1 MQGVLQL
8 PHFRRLFLA
17 ALVSQAGS
25 RMHRVALLAF
35 IYLLTSNTLW
45 VSLALV
51 VKLLASA
58 VVGPLLA
65 PWADTQNRKM
75 LMVLSDVGRAFL
87 VLLIPFLGVNSLPV
101 LLLLVFG
108 IEVLTRVFDPAAQ
121 AAIPELVPESKL
133 DSANS
138 LMVFAGRIS
147 EVVFVGVAGVLVAT
161 LGAPLVFMLDALSYL
176 ISAVILRGLPD
187 LPAAGGAGQSYWR
200 RAQEGLEHLLK
211 NTAIRRTV
219 TTLFTAACFGS
230 VEGVLGIV
238 MAVKVLEVGTAGFGA
253 MESALAVG
261 AVLGTL
267 IVPQIAARF
276 RREQMFFWGLIVFGL
291 FEASVGVW
299 PVFAWVLVGLFFS
312 GVFNQVFIVPARGI
326 LQSHTPGPLR
336 GRIFA
341 AFFAVMD
348 TAVICG
354 ALLAGLLEPVLGAPA
369 VFLLAGLMVSGMSA
383 LMLLSGGIPKP
394 NPQPSPQSHL

>member
-25 RMHRVALLAF
+25 RMHRVALLAL

-45 VSLALV
+45 VSLALI

-87 VLLIPFLGVNSLPV
+87 TLLIPFLGVNSLPV
-101 LLLLVFG
+101 LLLLVFS

-121 AAIPELVPESKL
+121 AAIPELVPENKL

-138 LMVFAGRIS
+138 LMVFAARIS
-147 EVVFVGVAGVLVAT
+147 EVVFVGVAGVLVAAV
-161 LGAPLVFMLDALSYL
+161 GAQLVFLLDALTYL
-176 ISAVILRGLPD
+176 ISAVILRRLPD
-187 LPAAGGAGQSYWR
+187 LPGGGGGGQGYWS
-200 RAQEGLEHLLK
+200 RAREGLEHLLK
-211 NTAIRRTV
+211 NPAIRRTV

-238 MAVKVLEVGTAGFGA
+238 MAVKVLKVGTPGFGV

-267 IVPQIAARF
+267 IVPRIAMRL
-276 RREQMFFWGLIVFGL
+276 RREQLFFGGLILFGL
-291 FEASVGVW
+291 FEASVGAW
-299 PVFAWVLVGLFFS
+299 PVFAWVLASLFLS
-312 GVFNQVFIVPARGI
+312 GVLNQIFIVPARSI
-326 LQSHTPGPLR
+326 MQSHTPGPLR

-341 AFFAVMD
+341 AFFAIMD
-348 TAVICG
+348 TAVMCG
-354 ALLAGLLEPVLGAPA
+354 ALLAGLLEPMLGAPT
-369 VFLLAGLMVSGMSA
+369 VFVLAGLMVSGVSA
-383 LMLLSGGIPKP
+383 LMLLTGGIPKP
-394 NPQPSPQSHL
+394 APQPSPQSHL

>member
-45 VSLALV
+45 VSLALI

-65 PWADTQNRKM
+65 PWADTQNRKQ

-87 VLLIPFLGVNSLPV
+87 TLLIPFLGVNSLPV

-108 IEVLTRVFDPAAQ
+108 IEVLSKIFDPAAQ

-138 LMVFAGRIS
+138 LMIFAARIS
-147 EVVFVGVAGVLVAT
+147 EVVFVGVAGVLVAAV
-161 LGAPLVFMLDALSYL
+161 GAQLVFLLDSLTYL
-176 ISAVILRGLPD
+176 ISAMILRRLPD
-187 LPAAGGAGQSYWR
+187 LSGGGGGQSYWR
-200 RAQEGLEHLLK
+200 RAKEGLEHLLK
-211 NTAIRRTV
+211 NLAIRRTV

-238 MAVKVLEVGTAGFGA
+238 MAVKVLKVGTPGFGA

-267 IVPQIAARF
+267 IVPRIAMRL
-276 RREQMFFWGLIVFGL
+276 RREQMFFGGLIIFGL
-291 FEASVGVW
+291 FEASLGVW
-299 PVFAWVLVGLFFS
+299 PVFAWVLAALFLS
-312 GVFNQVFIVPARGI
+312 GVFNQVFLVPARSI

-341 AFFAVMD
+341 AFFAIMD

-354 ALLAGLLEPVLGAPA
+354 ALLAGLLEPVLGAPT
-369 VFLLAGLMVSGMSA
+369 VFLLAGLMVSGVSA
-383 LMLLSGGIPKP
+383 LMLLTGGIPVPK
-394 NPQPSPQSHL
+394 PQPSPQSHL

>member
-1 MQGVLQL
+1 MQGVLHL

-87 VLLIPFLGVNSLPV
+87 TLLIPFLGVNSLPL

-108 IEVLTRVFDPAAQ
+108 IEVLSSLFDPASQ
-121 AAIPELVPESKL
+121 AAIPELVPENKL

-138 LMVFAGRIS
+138 LMLFAARIS
-147 EVVFVGVAGVLVAT
+147 EVVFVGVAGVLVAAV
-161 LGAPLVFMLDALSYL
+161 GAQLVFLLDALSYL
-176 ISAVILRGLPD
+176 VSAVILRGLPD
-187 LPAAGGAGQSYWR
+187 LPAAGGGGQSYWS
-200 RAQEGLEHLLK
+200 RAREGAEHLLK
-211 NTAIRRTV
+211 NPAIRRTV

-230 VEGVLGIV
+230 VEATLGIV
-238 MAVKVLEVGTAGFGA
+238 MAVKVLEVGTPGFGA

-267 IVPQIAARF
+267 LVPRVVMRF
-276 RREQMFFWGLIVFGL
+276 RREQLFFGGLILFGL
-291 FEASVGVW
+291 FEASLGVW
-299 PVFAWVLVGLFFS
+299 PVFAWVLVALFFS
-312 GVFNQVFIVPARGI
+312 GVFNQVFIVPARSI
-326 LQSHTPGPLR
+326 MQSHTPGPLR

-354 ALLAGLLEPVLGAPA
+354 ALLAGLLEPVMGAPG
-369 VFLLAGLMVSGMSA
+369 VFLLAGVMVSGVSA
-383 LMLLSGGIPKP
+383 LMLLTGGIPSPKP
-394 NPQPSPQSHL
+394 HPSAQPRL

>member
-1 MQGVLQL
+1 
-8 PHFRRLFLA
+8 
-17 ALVSQAGS
+17 
-25 RMHRVALLAF
+25 MHRVALLAF

-65 PWADTQNRKM
+65 PWADTQNRKA

-87 VLLIPFLGVNSLPV
+87 TLLIPFLGVNSLPL

-108 IEVLTRVFDPAAQ
+108 IEVLSSLFDPASQ
-121 AAIPELVPESKL
+121 AAIPELVPENKL

-138 LMVFAGRIS
+138 LMLFAGRIS
-147 EVVFVGVAGVLVAT
+147 EVVFVGVAGVLVAAV
-161 LGAPLVFMLDALSYL
+161 GAQLVFLLDALSYL
-176 ISAVILRGLPD
+176 VSAVILRGLPD
-187 LPAAGGAGQSYWR
+187 LPAAGGGGQGYWS
-200 RAQEGLEHLLK
+200 RAREGAEHLLK
-211 NTAIRRTV
+211 NPAIRRTV
-219 TTLFTAACFGS
+219 ATLFTAACFGS
-230 VEGVLGIV
+230 VEATLGIV
-238 MAVKVLEVGTAGFGA
+238 MAVKVLEVGTPGFGA

-267 IVPQIAARF
+267 LVPRIVMRF
-276 RREQMFFWGLIVFGL
+276 RREQLFFGGLILFGL
-291 FEASVGVW
+291 FEASLGVW
-299 PVFAWVLVGLFFS
+299 PVFAWVLVALFFS
-312 GVFNQVFIVPARGI
+312 GVFNQVFIVPARSI
-326 LQSHTPGPLR
+326 MQSHTPGPLR

-354 ALLAGLLEPVLGAPA
+354 ALLAGVLEPVMGAPA
-369 VFLLAGLMVSGMSA
+369 VFVVAGVMVSGVSA
-383 LMLLSGGIPKP
+383 WMLLTGGIPSPKP
-394 NPQPSPQSHL
+394 HPSAQPRL